1 METKQK
7 VLMVSVILLTLS
19 VLGGVVYYLRARNAP
34 LDEAVPIRQG
44 QQKTDSRT
52 RPAGSGNSVKPGS
65 RDNGYTPI
73 PYEQLPRGAPPQD
86 PKNPV
91 PMAAPKT
98 DPVFSPDG
106 LASPNTSTP

>member
-7 VLMVSVILLTLS
+7 VLLVSVAILSICL
-19 VLGGVVYYLRARNAP
+19 LGGIVFYLRSRNAP
-34 LDEAVPIRQG
+34 LDEALPLRQG

-52 RPAGSGNSVKPGS
+52 RPVGSGGSAKPGS

-73 PYEQLPRGAPPQD
+73 PYEQIPRGAPPQD

-106 LASPNTSTP
+106 SASLNTSTP